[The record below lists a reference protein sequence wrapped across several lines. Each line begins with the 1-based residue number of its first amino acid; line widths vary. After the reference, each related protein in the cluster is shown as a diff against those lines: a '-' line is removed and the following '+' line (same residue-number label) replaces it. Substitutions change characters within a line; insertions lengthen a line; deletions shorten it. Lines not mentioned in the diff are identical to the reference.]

1 MGLWEVVK
9 LGAQVNDFCLRFGEV
24 CFIVLFKLY
33 QGGLRVLELSWATS
47 LIHSF
52 FFIRNKFI
60 RNLAWEIEKS

>member
-9 LGAQVNDFCLRFGEV
+9 LGTQVNDFCLRFGEV

-47 LIHSF
+47 LI
-52 FFIRNKFI
+52 
-60 RNLAWEIEKS
+60 IERKNVSVGPKCDQIYLERT

>member
-9 LGAQVNDFCLRFGEV
+9 LGTQVNDFCQRFGEV

-47 LIHSF
+47 LI
-52 FFIRNKFI
+52 
-60 RNLAWEIEKS
+60 IERKNVSVGPKCDQIYLERT